1 MTEKEHVA
9 NVDHKGKI
17 QFHNKIHNLVF
28 IQHESSH
35 TYSRKY
41 VMKTDSTVIFTN
53 LLTYRF
59 RQLESTSNTISLYYF

>member
-28 IQHESSH
+28 IQHECSH

-41 VMKTDSTVIFTN
+41 VMKTDSTV
-53 LLTYRF
+53 TYF
-59 RQLESTSNTISLYYF
+59 YEPTYLQI